1 MCAIVTIMIAQ
12 YTFSVAVDM
21 RTLLDRN
28 NFSSKTNGQ
37 VAARRVAGLIL
48 KRLWSYLE
56 RERADADPA
65 AAPAERRVDEGED
78 GVEGDEADEDV
89 GDQLHRLHHSVVRR
103 LVYGLIGPATATQR
117 APRFHETQDRAI
129 IIIAE
134 MAVFNM
140 AGYLIE
146 ERRRWPV
153 ITASTR
159 GQYSEFRKEGKFR
172 WENRTSCLV
181 GLKTHPTIVPRSGI

>member
-1 MCAIVTIMIAQ
+1 MRTTANVSAMCAIVTIIIAQ

-21 RTLLDRN
+21 RTLLDRK

-37 VAARRVAGLIL
+37 VAARRVAGLVI

-78 GVEGDEADEDV
+78 GVEGDEVDEDV
-89 GDQLHRLHHSVVRR
+89 GDQLDRLHHSAVRR
-103 LVYGLIGPATATQR
+103 LVDGLIGPATATQR
-117 APRFHETQDRAI
+117 ALRFHETQDRAI

-159 GQYSEFRKEGKFR
+159 GQYSK
-172 WENRTSCLV
+172 
-181 GLKTHPTIVPRSGI
+181 